1 MLLEQLASIDN
12 SPISIQLGRTLRI
25 SYVIRTYDPR
35 SYKLKQLAASD
46 GTESDSYKYWV
57 ML

>member
-35 SYKLKQLAASD
+35 SYKLKELTASD
-46 GTESDSYKYWV
+46 GTESDSYKY
-57 ML
+57 